1 MVTEKVKQMIER
13 LCPCS
18 KDIFVMDIG
27 VEQSAVENCN
37 PNCSNSECSSQCIS
51 CSISASIADLCDPS
65 CFFACP
71 VGGSTR
77 GAKRREF

>member
-37 PNCSNSECSSQCIS
+37 PNCSNSEW
-51 CSISASIADLCDPS
+51 LC
-65 CFFACP
+65 
-71 VGGSTR
+71 V
-77 GAKRREF
+77 K